1 MLVILRS
8 LLCASL
14 VLHVGMYV
22 TVTAQTNEEIFEQ
35 FQFNFSTPGA
45 RASAMGRGF
54 IGLADDATAAI
65 SNPAGLVILR
75 QLQVYFE
82 FKHNDLRVRRPALVD
97 SLFTGQT
104 STFGETT
111 DSLSFFNIAWPIS
124 QNFTVAF
131 TRHEFLNYQERF
143 RLAPRPIPGTKDNIE
158 LVIGGQTR
166 AFFER
171 SGTFDGI
178 EAEAEF
184 NGVSYAGTLAFN
196 VPGTGNFSDT
206 GLSFGF
212 TVSVDRLEAQ
222 ASTVRFVS
230 EETVLLGPSLIPG
243 GPPVYLKTGCTDVL
257 GQGCT
262 SFDVTSSAIITNQ
275 SAIDDDDIAVGFT
288 VGGLWRQSETFAVG
302 GVYTRSPKFNI
313 QESFG
318 FNPGSD
324 PNTTPPSIPSLGITD
339 PAVPCCFPPYIPN
352 PFTNEPIQS
361 FAGFPKD
368 VPFNVPD
375 RLGSGIVIRPI
386 DRLQFVF
393 DAVRIFYSDL
403 ADELAII
410 SDFNLTSLTSDDF
423 EINDATELHFGG
435 EVAVLQRP
443 LALFFRAGVFTN
455 PEHSLKFVGEV
466 NETGLSELQN
476 LNRNIQLRT
485 LFNFSGKETGPG
497 VTVGAGINLSAIGG
511 SDVGLQIDVAYVSID
526 SFNELVVSSAIRF

>member
-14 VLHVGMYV
+14 VLHIGMNV

-75 QLQVYFE
+75 QPQVYFE

-97 SLFTGQT
+97 SLYTGQT

-111 DSLSFFNIAWPIS
+111 DSLSFLNIAWPIS
-124 QNFTVAF
+124 QNFTVSF
-131 TRHEFLNYQERF
+131 TRHEFLDYKESF
-143 RLAPRPIPGTKDNIE
+143 RLAPRPIPGTKDNIQ

-166 AFFER
+166 ASFER
-171 SGTFDGI
+171 AGTFDGV
-178 EAEAEF
+178 EAQADF
-184 NGVSYAGTLAFN
+184 DGVSYAGTLSFN

-206 GLSFGF
+206 GLSFGV
-212 TVSVDRLEAQ
+212 TVSVDRLEAE

-230 EETVLLGPSLIPG
+230 EETVFFDVSSG
-243 GPPVYLKTGCTDVL
+243 VWLKTGCTEVL

-262 SFDVTSSAIITNQ
+262 SFDVESSSIVTNQ
-275 SAIDDDDIAVGFT
+275 SAIEDDDIAVGFT
-288 VGGLWRQSETFAVG
+288 VGGLWRQSENFSVG

-318 FNPGSD
+318 FNPSVD
-324 PNTTPPSIPSLGITD
+324 PNTTPASIPSLGITD
-339 PAVPCCFPPYIPN
+339 PAVPCCFPPFIPN
-352 PFTNEPIQS
+352 PYTNEPIQS
-361 FAGFPKD
+361 FAEFPKD

-375 RLGSGIVIRPI
+375 RLGAGVVIRPI

-393 DAVRIFYSDL
+393 DAVHIFYSDL
-403 ADELAII
+403 ADKLAII
-410 SDFNLTSLTSDDF
+410 NDFNLTSLTSDDF
-423 EINDATELHFGG
+423 AVNNATELHFGG

-443 LALFFRAGVFTN
+443 LALFFRGGVFTN

-466 NETGLSELQN
+466 DEPGFSEFQN
-476 LNRNIQLRT
+476 LNRNTQFRT

-497 VTVGAGINLSAIGG
+497 ITVGAGINLSQMGG
-511 SDVGLQIDVAYVSID
+511 SDVGLQIDVAYVTID